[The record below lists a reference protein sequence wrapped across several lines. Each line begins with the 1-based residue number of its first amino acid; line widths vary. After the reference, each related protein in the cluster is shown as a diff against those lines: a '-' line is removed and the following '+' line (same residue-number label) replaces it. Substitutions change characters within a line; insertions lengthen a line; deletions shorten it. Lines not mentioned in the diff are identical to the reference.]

1 MNQTELSMVE
11 MKAYYLK
18 PQLPGAEACRN
29 GHSAVSALVG
39 QVREW
44 LKAGKVAAVPER
56 IRHAFLQVRHYAK
69 QYGGS
74 LQIDFIQTIKPLSVL
89 FFASSSSTDST
100 LRPSPHTFFLGICNI
115 ISGLFMSEVRSE
127 PST

>member
-1 MNQTELSMVE
+1 MVKME
-11 MKAYYLK
+11 AYYLK

-69 QYGGS
+69 QNGGS
-74 LQIDFIQTIKPLSVL
+74 LQIDFIQTIKPLSVVL

-100 LRPSPHTFFLGICNI
+100 LHPSPHIFFLLLGICNI

>member
-1 MNQTELSMVE
+1 ME
-11 MKAYYLK
+11 AYYLK

-69 QYGGS
+69 QNGGS
-74 LQIDFIQTIKPLSVL
+74 LQIDFIQTIKPLSVVL

-100 LRPSPHTFFLGICNI
+100 LHPSPHIFFLLLGICNI